1 MRDLQIKFITNTVTR
16 RWMRILS
23 VIEQEKK
30 FTIAGLAE
38 RVDTSNRTIIKDIAK
53 LKKYF
58 FNIAEFIPK
67 NTGYIF
73 KEIDRVLYREKKTL
87 LLEEELW
94 FEVIG
99 NIFWGDLENLANLAD
114 YYHYSE
120 SQIQRFFLQVEPI
133 FTDYGIRL
141 TQNPVNLTGKEVN
154 IRKFFYDFFYEGE
167 QTPYT
172 VYPPEGL
179 HEIVLSHLSNDLGN
193 YEIDTGAMAQ
203 SFYYYLFISM
213 IRSSQKQFIEL
224 PQIVRQMIFD
234 HKRDFVLLE
243 SLIPLIKKEYGIN
256 LSKDEVIGIHLLI
269 ASQRT
274 SDNLVAEKLF
284 YERFNQWPQ
293 ITVLVND
300 FIKEEQI
307 LNQGKQEI

>member
-1 MRDLQIKFITNTVTR
+1 M
-16 RWMRILS
+16 
-23 VIEQEKK
+23 
-30 FTIAGLAE
+30 
-38 RVDTSNRTIIKDIAK
+38 
-53 LKKYF
+53 
-58 FNIAEFIPK
+58 
-67 NTGYIF
+67 
-73 KEIDRVLYREKKTL
+73 YREKKTL